1 MSLTP
6 RQSLFVNE
14 YLVNMNA
21 TNAAVRAG
29 YSRKTAKSQASRLLT
44 IVNVKTEISR
54 KQKESE
60 QKLDIDRETVLE
72 GLASAIDIAR
82 KEKDGLT
89 MIRAAAE
96 INKMMGYYK

>member
-1 MSLTP
+1 
-6 RQSLFVNE
+6 
-14 YLVNMNA
+14 
-21 TNAAVRAG
+21 
-29 YSRKTAKSQASRLLT
+29 LLT
-44 IVNVKTEISR
+44 NVNLRAEISR
-54 KQKESE
+54 KRRETELS
-60 QKLDIDRETVLE
+60 LDFDREKVLE

>member
-1 MSLTP
+1 MPLNP
-6 RQSLFVNE
+6 RQSRFVNE
-14 YLVNMNA
+14 YLVDMNG
-21 TNAAVRAG
+21 TKAAVRAG
-29 YSRKTAKSQASRLLT
+29 YSPKTAKSQTSRLLT
-44 IVNVKTEISR
+44 NVNLRAEISR

-60 QKLDIDRETVLE
+60 LKLNIDRETVLE